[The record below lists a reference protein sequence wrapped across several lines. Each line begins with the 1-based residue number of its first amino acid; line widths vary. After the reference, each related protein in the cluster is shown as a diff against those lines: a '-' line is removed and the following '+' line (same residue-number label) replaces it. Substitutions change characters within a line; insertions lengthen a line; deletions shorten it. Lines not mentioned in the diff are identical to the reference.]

1 MVRKIE
7 LTDNRMSDRTYFSRI
22 LNSIVA
28 VAIIFLET
36 AVIQEYK
43 AIAQSEQTNRP
54 DPLEQPIEDSLL
66 PSRRRSLT
74 PFEVRRLRE
83 ALDALNAEAQVQL
96 QAGDANKA
104 FEIWYRELRLR
115 RTLGR
120 LEEID
125 ALGRVG
131 QIAWEQERSQDV
143 QIITKHLNVVQQEA
157 ESEASLSPELL
168 KAFATAYQ
176 QVHNIN
182 NSIEIY
188 QKILDNARQEKDTSA
203 EEEALKKLGELYL
216 AKFDYPNAA
225 KIYEELLKRSQSRSN
240 SYNEGIYLQKL
251 AKIYSQALR
260 PKNAVR
266 IKEQLAE
273 NYQNNQITL
282 ALAELKLEIG
292 ADYETLK
299 QPEKASQN
307 YQEAFSL
314 AWSQQEYGTA
324 GDALIKLGNLYQ
336 AYNQD
341 DYALQIYQELI
352 KVEQQSYN
360 YYGLMQTYDRIG
372 QIYLKQKNY
381 PQALTAFQQGLEIA
395 RSLKYREDYFLSQ
408 IKQIN
413 SQKIP

>member
-1 MVRKIE
+1 
-7 LTDNRMSDRTYFSRI
+7 MSDRTYFSRI
-22 LNSIVA
+22 LNLVVA
-28 VAIIFLET
+28 VVVIFLET

-43 AIAQSEQTNRP
+43 AVAQSEQTNRP
-54 DPLEQPIEDSLL
+54 DPLEQPIEDPLL

-83 ALDALNAEAQVQL
+83 ALDSLNAQAQAKL
-96 QAGDANKA
+96 QAGDAEGA
-104 FEIWYRELRLR
+104 FAIWYRELRLR

-143 QIITKHLNVVQQEA
+143 QIITKRLNVVQQETEA
-157 ESEASLSPELL
+157 DASLSPELL

-182 NSIEIY
+182 NSINIY
-188 QKILDNARQEKDTSA
+188 QKILANARQEEDASA

-216 AKFDYPNAA
+216 AKFDYPGAA
-225 KIYEELLKRSQSRSN
+225 KIYEELLKRSQAQSD
-240 SYNEGIYLQKL
+240 SYNEGIYLQQL
-251 AKIYSQALR
+251 AEIYSQALQ
-260 PKNAVR
+260 PENAVR
-266 IKEQLAE
+266 IKEQLVQK
-273 NYQNNQITL
+273 YQSDRNTL
-282 ALAELKLEIG
+282 ALAELKLAIG

-299 QPEKASQN
+299 EPEKASQN

-381 PQALTAFQQGLEIA
+381 PQALAAFQKGLELA
-395 RSLKYREDYFLSQ
+395 RSIKYREDYFLSQ
-408 IKQIN
+408 IEQIN